1 MSRDGRL
8 ASRMLARLVPAI
20 GFPPVRQRAF
30 WAVQVLTFGI
40 AFVHTILLQSGFPE
54 ALDLVP
60 SSLFYIPVVYAA
72 LTFGVRGAIPT
83 AIWSAVLLIPDLV
96 LGHQGLARI
105 VVLWQSAI
113 LVAIGW
119 FVGLAVDHERAARKE
134 AETREAARL
143 ASERRYR
150 ALYDNAADA
159 VLVIDDHGRVD
170 EANAA
175 AARLLGRDLE
185 ALRGRLL
192 SEVVGP
198 DLAADVLSGSTDK
211 RPLPLPS
218 GEGPSPV
225 WIQAVGAS
233 PLTGLGEG
241 GGSQALFRDVTLQF
255 EREQGLEGYARHAIA
270 AREEERRRM
279 AHELHDGPLQS
290 LVLLSR
296 KLDALD
302 EGDEG
307 DGALEDA
314 REIIDETAAELRRLS
329 RALRPPILDDL
340 GLVAALRSEASAFAH
355 RSGIAAQFEV
365 AGEIRSLPQDT
376 ELLLLRVAQESLHNA
391 ERHSGAASVHVSL
404 SYEAESAALV
414 VADDGRGIG
423 TVPRPTAL
431 LAHGKLGLL
440 GIQERVRLA
449 HGNLNIGERPGGGT
463 QVSVTVPS
471 PSSQDAVPLD
481 LPAR

>member
-1 MSRDGRL
+1 MSRDGWS
-8 ASRMLARLVPAI
+8 APRMLARLIPASPVRA
-20 GFPPVRQRAF
+20 GVALPPVRQRAF
-30 WAVQVLTFGI
+30 WAVQALTFAI
-40 AFVHTILLQSGFPE
+40 AIVHTVLLRNGFPE
-54 ALDLVP
+54 ALDLVL

-72 LTFGVRGAIPT
+72 LKFGVRGAIPT
-83 AIWSAVLLIPDLV
+83 AIWSAVLLLPDLV

-105 VVLWQSAI
+105 GVLWQSVI
-113 LVAIGW
+113 LVAIGG

-150 ALYDNAADA
+150 ALYDHAADA
-159 VLVIDDHGRVD
+159 VLVIDDRGRIE

-175 AARLLGRDLE
+175 AARLLNRDLE
-185 ALRGRLL
+185 AMRGRSL
-192 SEVVGP
+192 SQVVGP
-198 DLAADVLSGSTDK
+198 DLAGDVLSGSTDN
-211 RPLPLPS
+211 RPRPLPS
-218 GEGPSPV
+218 GEGASPIWV
-225 WIQAVGAS
+225 EAVGAS
-233 PLTGLGEG
+233 PLTGSGEG
-241 GGSQALFRDVTLQF
+241 GSSQAMFRDVTLQF

-302 EGDEG
+302 DGGMD

-314 REIIDETAAELRRLS
+314 REIIDETAAELRRLT

-340 GLVAALRSEASAFAH
+340 GLVAALRSEASTFAR
-355 RSGIAAQFEV
+355 RSGIDATFEV
-365 AGEIRSLPQDT
+365 DGQARPLPQDT

-414 VADDGRGIG
+414 VVDDGQGIG
-423 TVPRPTAL
+423 AVPEATTL
-431 LAHGKLGLL
+431 LARGKLGLL

-449 HGNLNIGERPGGGT
+449 HGTLDIGEGPGGGT
-463 QVSVTVPS
+463 RVSVRVPS
-471 PSSQDAVPLD
+471 PH
-481 LPAR
+481 

>member
-1 MSRDGRL
+1 MSGDGRSAARVVPRPVS
-8 ASRMLARLVPAI
+8 ASPARAGI
-20 GFPPVRQRAF
+20 GLPPVRRRAF
-30 WAVQVLTFGI
+30 WAVQVLTFVI
-40 AFVHTILLQSGFPE
+40 AFAHTLLLQNGFPE
-54 ALDLVP
+54 TLDLVP

-83 AIWSAVLLIPDLV
+83 AIWSAVLLLPDLL
-96 LGHQGLARI
+96 LGHQGLARFG
-105 VVLWQSAI
+105 VLWQSVI
-113 LVAIGW
+113 LVAIGG

-159 VLVIDDHGRVD
+159 VLVIDDDGRID

-185 ALRGRLL
+185 ALHGRLL
-192 SEVVGP
+192 IEVVGP
-198 DLAADVLSGSTDK
+198 DLAADVLSGPTDK
-211 RPLPLPS
+211 RPRPMRS
-218 GEGPSPV
+218 REGPSPV
-225 WIQAVGAS
+225 WVQAVGAS
-233 PLTGLGEG
+233 PLSGAGEG
-241 GGSQALFRDVTLQF
+241 GSSQAMFRDVTLQF
-255 EREQGLEGYARHAIA
+255 EREQGLEGYARHATA

-302 EGDEG
+302 EKGKD
-307 DGALEDA
+307 DGTLEDA

-340 GLVAALRSEASAFAH
+340 GLVAALRSEASAFAR
-355 RSGIAAQFEV
+355 RSGIDATFEV
-365 AGEIRSLPQDT
+365 DGQIIPLPQDT

-404 SYEAESAALV
+404 SYDVESAALV
-414 VADDGRGIG
+414 VSDDGQGIG
-423 TVPRPTAL
+423 TVPRATAL
-431 LAHGKLGLL
+431 LARGKLGLL

-449 HGNLNIGERPGGGT
+449 HGTLDIGERLGGGT
-463 QVSVTVPS
+463 QVSVRVPS
-471 PSSQDAVPLD
+471 TSP
-481 LPAR
+481 